1 MKLKKW
7 AMAAS
12 LVMWLP
18 IFVTSCNTDDTPVKG
33 SAVVR
38 INAAAL
44 YEKLGITDL
53 VGGKLSQ
60 GEMTVTDSVLV
71 YDQKGQLVARLG
83 TESSQLQTV
92 SIGLE
97 DLPVGTYTLVA
108 WQTTSDG
115 PWADPFWWL
124 TGADALATARIVQNY
139 PSSISGFRAIG
150 MSSVAVTV
158 GGEPAVVEADIKPMG
173 SVLDLSVDGLT
184 EKSDYSYVRLSVQG
198 DNAAVDGFYLDPARS
213 GEDRWVF
220 SGSRKESGLP
230 LAGVLES
237 SGDNKV
243 FTLLHGEN
251 KDFTLIGTHK
261 STKEKESLIDAAL
274 TLEAGTVATFYFN
287 LERASFQPPYFG
299 PTAGFAAW
307 KADRDAGKLVSD
319 PCIQWGVNL
328 QAVHEHVVKHQL
340 WWDYY
345 IKDLEE
351 VEGHGWGLWYSVAKN
366 LYEYYSFEDQNGN
379 NLLNAI
385 CICMDPDVPRE
396 VPFVHLVRQG
406 YEFKGVI
413 SYPDRPEEI
422 CPVFLSP
429 DGKIEVLIC
438 DYYDGCWEIFYQP
451 TDPEDLPRIIPAVG

>member
-18 IFVTSCNTDDTPVKG
+18 IFVTSCNTDDTPAKG

-38 INAAAL
+38 INTAAL
-44 YEKLGITDL
+44 FEKLGITDL
-53 VGGKLSQ
+53 VNERLSAGK
-60 GEMTVTDSVLV
+60 MTVTDSVLV
-71 YDQKGQLVARLG
+71 YNQKGQLVAKLG
-83 TESSQLQTV
+83 TESSQLKTV

-139 PSSISGFRAIG
+139 PSSISVYRAIG
-150 MSSVAVTV
+150 MSSATV
-158 GGEPAVVEADIKPMG
+158 SIGSEPASLEADMAPMG
-173 SVLDLSVDGLT
+173 SVLDMSVDGLT
-184 EKSDYSYVRLSVQG
+184 EKSDYSYVSLSVQG

-220 SGSRKESGLP
+220 SDSRKESDRP
-230 LAGVLES
+230 LAGVMVS
-237 SGDNKV
+237 SAVNRV
-243 FTLLHGEN
+243 FTLVHGED
-251 KDFTLIGTHK
+251 KAFTFTGTHAG
-261 STKEKESLIDAAL
+261 TKEKESLIDATL
-274 TLEAGTVATFYFN
+274 TLVPGTLATCYYNLDRVA
-287 LERASFQPPYFG
+287 FQPPYLG
-299 PTAGFAAW
+299 PKDGFAAW
-307 KADRDAGKLVSD
+307 KEDRDAGKLVSD

-328 QAVHEHVVKHQL
+328 EAVHEHVVKHQL
-340 WWDYY
+340 WWNYY

-366 LYEYYSFEDQNGN
+366 LYEYYCFEDQNGN

-385 CICMDPDVPRE
+385 CICTDPNIPRE
-396 VPFVHLVRQG
+396 VPFTSLVRQG

-422 CPVFLSP
+422 CPVFLSS
-429 DGKIEVLIC
+429 DGKLEVLIC
-438 DYYDGCWEIFYQP
+438 DFYDGCWEIFYQP
-451 TDPEDLPRIIPAVG
+451 TDPDDLPNIIPAVG